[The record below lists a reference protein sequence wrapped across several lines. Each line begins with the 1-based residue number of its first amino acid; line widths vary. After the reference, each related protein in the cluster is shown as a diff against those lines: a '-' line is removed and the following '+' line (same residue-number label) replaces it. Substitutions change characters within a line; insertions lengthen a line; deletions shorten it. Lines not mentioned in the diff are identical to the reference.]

1 MADSLKLYKWWTSKA
16 KRFIV
21 FENPEHV
28 TKQLTVHMGNKQNP

>member
-1 MADSLKLYKWWTSKA
+1 
-16 KRFIV
+16 V